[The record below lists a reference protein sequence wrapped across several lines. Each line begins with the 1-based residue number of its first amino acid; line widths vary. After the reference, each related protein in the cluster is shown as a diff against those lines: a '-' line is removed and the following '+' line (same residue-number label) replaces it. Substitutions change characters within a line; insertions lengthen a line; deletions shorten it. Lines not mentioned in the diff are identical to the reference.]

1 MLCMYLCMY
10 VWMYVCMYACMH
22 VCMHE
27 SKYVY
32 TCININM
39 NVNMNM
45 NLHLHLYLYLSI
57 YIYINV
63 LIWYVY
69 LDLQL
74 LHVFWSFW
82 DLPISKISRTIGNWH
97 AQFFEKC
104 SLSSIGRLLFW
115 IYAWLGLFALDCAYV
130 RPKLR
135 PCFLLQIALRYW
147 KCSLFLILITILDI
161 CSKAPKVEGSKKIM

>member
-1 MLCMYLCMY
+1 MYLTLYLSIY
-10 VWMYVCMYACMH
+10 VCMH
-22 VCMHE
+22 VCM
-27 SKYVY
+27 YVCTKASMY
-32 TCININM
+32 ILALIWIWMWIWIWICI
-39 NVNMNM
+39 
-45 NLHLHLYLYLSI
+45 YFYI
-57 YIYINV
+57 YIYISLYIYIRIN
-63 LIWYVY
+63 LIFIY
-69 LDLQL
+69 LDLHL

-97 AQFFEKC
+97 AQNFEKC

-135 PCFLLQIALRYW
+135 LCFLLQIALRYW

-161 CSKAPKVEGSKKIM
+161 CSKAPKVQGSKKIM